1 VYQELANLVGQ
12 ITQVRLGKV
21 LQIGGPA
28 DLFKHSASVRR
39 RPGQVPWSDGRGG
52 PGSPRTPTYR
62 RRMRA
67 EEMAEEFPVVTVDS
81 DALEAARM
89 LAEHRLPGLLVTDA
103 SGKPYAVLPA
113 SQVVRFLLP
122 RYVQDDPSLAGV
134 LNESMAD
141 RVADKL
147 GGKTVRDVL
156 PDHLLN
162 IPSADADDTI
172 IEVAA
177 VMAQRRSPLIAVV
190 KDGNLRGVVTA
201 SRLIDAALKH

>member
-1 VYQELANLVGQ
+1 
-12 ITQVRLGKV
+12 
-21 LQIGGPA
+21 
-28 DLFKHSASVRR
+28 
-39 RPGQVPWSDGRGG
+39 
-52 PGSPRTPTYR
+52 
-62 RRMRA
+62 MRA